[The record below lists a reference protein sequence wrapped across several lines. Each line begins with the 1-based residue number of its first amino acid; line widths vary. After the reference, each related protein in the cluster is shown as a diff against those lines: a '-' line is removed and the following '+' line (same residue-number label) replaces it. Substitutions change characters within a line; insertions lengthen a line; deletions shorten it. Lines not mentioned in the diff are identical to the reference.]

1 VRFSQRSDVEFG
13 NLLLVL
19 AVEMIVLLVDGHP
32 GPETHEEVLEVSPG
46 RGAHRLL
53 GGARELGQAVHKC
66 PVTLTQ
72 LVRAAGA
79 LTPPVTNTIWRASVA
94 FPLVRHEVREVV
106 LQSHAGG
113 RGVAPVMH
121 LTASVDRVHGVA
133 GAEEAAVAAVAL
145 VDQGVAARPT
155 LDHRVEVPGGSL
167 GRIVRQAF
175 ILFEYVIF
183 MMSN

>member
-1 VRFSQRSDVEFG
+1 MRFSQRSDVEFG

-19 AVEMIVLLVDGHP
+19 VVEMIVLLVDGLKRRHFKMTTIIPLRPHHP

-79 LTPPVTNTIWRASVA
+79 LTPPVTN
-94 FPLVRHEVREVV
+94 
-106 LQSHAGG
+106 
-113 RGVAPVMH
+113 
-121 LTASVDRVHGVA
+121 
-133 GAEEAAVAAVAL
+133 
-145 VDQGVAARPT
+145 
-155 LDHRVEVPGGSL
+155 
-167 GRIVRQAF
+167 
-175 ILFEYVIF
+175 
-183 MMSN
+183 